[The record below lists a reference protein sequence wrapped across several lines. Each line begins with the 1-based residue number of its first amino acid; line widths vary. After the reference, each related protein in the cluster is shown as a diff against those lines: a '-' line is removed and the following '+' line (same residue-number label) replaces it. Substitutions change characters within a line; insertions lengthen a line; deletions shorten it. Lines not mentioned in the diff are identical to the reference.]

1 MRQHHS
7 DVELLGA
14 LLRELDPRRGKTA
27 LSRAALLLER
37 HGGLGRVLRATEA
50 ELSTSL
56 RPREARAVRAAV
68 ALGVR
73 AHERALEPAR
83 RALSCAADVAAWAS
97 PSLATLEH
105 EELWVLALDGRGG
118 LRSAKA
124 IAVGGRHGLE
134 ASVADVLRHALRE
147 CAAAIVAVHNHPSG
161 DPTPSDEDRHFTRA
175 LADAGKVVGVPLL
188 DHVVVAR
195 AGFRSVDA

>member
-1 MRQHHS
+1 VDAIAS

-14 LLRELDPRRGKTA
+14 LLREIEPRRGKTA
-27 LSRAALLLER
+27 LSRAATLLER
-37 HGGLGRVLRATEA
+37 VGPLGRVARSTAA
-50 ELSTSL
+50 ELSGSL
-56 RPREARAVRAAV
+56 RPREARVLHAALAVGARARKRS
-68 ALGVR
+68 L
-73 AHERALEPAR
+73 EPTKRALA
-83 RALSCAADVAAWAS
+83 CAADVAAWAS
-97 PSLATLEH
+97 PKLAALEH

-118 LRSAKA
+118 LRSARA

-147 CAAAIVAVHNHPSG
+147 CASAIVAVHNHPSG
-161 DPTPSDEDRHFTRA
+161 DPTQSDEDRHFTRA
-175 LADAGKVVGVPLL
+175 LADAAKIVGVPLL